1 MPQTAK
7 SNASFVYIAALLCLL
22 VVSVF
27 MFTKSDLFSV
37 KEIRIEGLSNIAEEE
52 VLKLLGTVQGQN
64 IFLVDG
70 NVLVQR
76 IKLHPLVDQ
85 VTVDK
90 RLPAAVFLHI
100 KERVPAALILQV
112 DGVVEVDSQ
121 GVVLRFHETWPKTG
135 SPVITGIEVPD
146 TIGPGRKITG
156 DRLEKALLLLGQA
169 PPTLLYL
176 IGEVNVREDG
186 QIFMYL
192 SSGMEVRLGH
202 NEEFAG
208 KLNLL
213 NELLENEEYKS
224 VEKAIK
230 YIDITAG
237 NPVLGL

>member
-1 MPQTAK
+1 MSQTK

-22 VVSVF
+22 AVSVF
-27 MFTKSDLFSV
+27 MFTKSDFFSV
-37 KEIRIEGLSNIAEEE
+37 GEIRIEGLSNLAEEE

-70 NVLVQR
+70 SVLVQR
-76 IKLHPLVDQ
+76 TKLHPLVDQ
-85 VTVDK
+85 VTVEK
-90 RLPAAVFLHI
+90 RLPATLFLHI
-100 KERVPAALILQV
+100 SERVPAALILQE
-112 DGVVEVDSQ
+112 DGVVEVDLH
-121 GVVLRFHETWPKTG
+121 GTVLRFHETWPKTG
-135 SPVITGIEVPD
+135 SPVITGISVPD
-146 TIGPGRKITG
+146 TLGPGQKISSVL
-156 DRLEKALLLLGQA
+156 LEKALLLLGQA
-169 PPTLLYL
+169 PPTLLVR
-176 IGEVNVREDG
+176 IGEVNVHEDG
-186 QIFMYL
+186 QIFLCL

-208 KLNLL
+208 KLNIL